1 MLIFSRA
8 SGGSVDK
15 RLIDLEEAMMKK
27 EGAETLEDFSKK
39 REEEIKLLSNFKKNP
54 TKETFT
60 PLYQSFKPWIYKAA
74 RPNMFGSPIPQS
86 AHLAYAAQSFL
97 DAIRTHDPK
106 LAPFR
111 IHAYSTVLNKGKRLN
126 LKYQNIGYIPEARAT
141 KYQLFNNSIAMLKE
155 MLGREP
161 STLEISDELK
171 WSPKMV
177 ETMRKEI
184 RKDLILDEAKSEAF
198 SLARSDKAKQALQ
211 DLQYGLIPAHQVV
224 LEHAVGLNGK
234 QAMLKP
240 NGGPDLGAISKAT
253 KLSVPQ
259 IRSALKTITRKY
271 KQYQG
276 YAMTPGY
283 EDLQLGAETEPS
295 E

>member
-1 MLIFSRA
+1 MLE
-8 SGGSVDK
+8 
-15 RLIDLEEAMMKK
+15 LEEEMMKK
-27 EGAETLEDFSKK
+27 EGAATPEDFTKK
-39 REEEIKLLSNFKKNP
+39 REDETKLLSNFKKDP
-54 TKETFT
+54 TKANFM

-86 AHLAYAAQSFL
+86 AHMAYAAQSFL

-141 KYQLFNNSIAMLKE
+141 KYQLFNNTIAMLKE

-198 SLARSDKAKQALQ
+198 TLARSDKAKQALQ
-211 DLQYGLIPAHQVV
+211 DLQYSLIPAHQVV

-234 QAMLKP
+234 PAMLKP

-276 YAMTPGY
+276 YSMSPGFD
-283 EDLQLGAETEPS
+283 EVGEGPEGEGTE
-295 E
+295 